1 MNRVFVLSP
10 ANCNGVRAQ
19 WLLRR
24 TGGSDLAQRLRT
36 DGAPLGEVFSFLS
49 ALYFRGKLAYAQAF
63 CRPPFDCPG
72 IFIITPSDGLV
83 PHDTLIRLPK
93 LRRFAR
99 VPIHV
104 DNPVYYS
111 SLQRSAKKLASGMG
125 SECEVVLLG
134 SLASR
139 KYLEILHPIFGSRL
153 MVPDEFI
160 GRGDM
165 SRGGLLL
172 RHVRE
177 HRELNYI
184 DGTILTAAKINRF
197 STRQQIRESSTA
209 TLEGDAPSQSQTAKE
224 VTLRGGICGGSQT
237 TKRG

>member
-10 ANCNGVRAQ
+10 ANCNGVRAR
-19 WLLRR
+19 WLLSK
-24 TGGSDLAQRLRT
+24 TGQSDLAQRLRSF
-36 DGAPLGEVFSFLS
+36 GAPLGEVFTFLS
-49 ALYFRGKLAYAQAF
+49 ALYFRGKLTYAEAF

-72 IFIITPSDGLV
+72 IFIITPSDGLM

-104 DNPVYYS
+104 NNQLYYS
-111 SLQRSAKKLASGMG
+111 SLQRSAKKLASRMG
-125 SECEVVLLG
+125 PDCEVVLLG

-139 KYLEILHPIFGSRL
+139 KYLEILGPIFGGRL
-153 MVPDEFI
+153 IVPAEFI

-184 DGTILTAAKINRF
+184 DGTILTASKMNRF
-197 STRQQIRESSTA
+197 STKQQTRKA
-209 TLEGDAPSQSQTAKE
+209 TIVL
-224 VTLRGGICGGSQT
+224 
-237 TKRG
+237 